1 MTAHLRHPFLA
12 TLPALVAAECD
23 RRRISQREA
32 ARELNL
38 GPSTITRIVQG
49 KGCDATALLVL
60 IPWLGLTADWLA
72 EPTDAANAY
81 QRGRND
87 ATDRMRQL
95 LDPDYANETGAWHD

>member
-1 MTAHLRHPFLA
+1 MTAHPRHPFLT

-32 ARELNL
+32 ARILNL
-38 GPSTITRIVQG
+38 SASTITRIVQG

-60 IPWLGLTADWLA
+60 IPWLGLTADWLR
-72 EPTDAANAY
+72 EPTEAANAY

-87 ATDRMRQL
+87 AAVRMRQV
-95 LDPDYANETGAWHD
+95 LDPDHTTETGA